1 METIDLIKQEL
12 EKGNVVY
19 RDIEGLHSIKLSDIV
34 NQPADGILYDL
45 NRNEAVILQFIDNPK
60 WVNDFAC
67 AQVIRY
73 LKKELDDFKKSCTI

>member
-1 METIDLIKQEL
+1 MQTIDLIKQEL
-12 EKGNVVY
+12 EKGKVVY
-19 RDIEGLHSIKLSDIV
+19 RDIDGLHSVSLEDFV

-45 NRNEAVILQFIDNPK
+45 NRNEAVILQFIDDPK

-73 LKKELDDFKKSCTI
+73 LKKELDDFKKSYTI

>member
-1 METIDLIKQEL
+1 MELIDLIKQEL

-45 NRNEAVILQFIDNPK
+45 NRNEAVILQFIDDPK

-73 LKKELDDFKKSCTI
+73 LKKELDDFKKNRV